1 MKKWLALLMLLPTLA
16 WGADYALIVGAG
28 VDLTAS
34 GVVVDGG
41 GTYACVN
48 VTGAGSSI
56 GHATLA
62 DCKDDALN
70 VTENLVYSN
79 SVSWCETDGDCTI
92 TIASGKTLTGSNN
105 AWRVAPAGDG
115 TDSTTDNLTAL
126 TACPFAGCYNNLK
139 PGGGGPLVNAAV
151 TSVAW
156 TLDAAGTSVP
166 QGSAADIG
174 AYEFLYGI
182 GPWQHQHGHEMY

>member
-62 DCKDDALN
+62 NCAADALN
-70 VTENLVYSN
+70 AAESLSYSN
-79 SVSWCETDGDCTI
+79 SVTWCDTDADCTI
-92 TIASGKTLTGSNN
+92 TIAADKILTGSKN

-126 TACPFAGCYNNLK
+126 AACPFALCYSNLK
-139 PGGGGPLVNAAV
+139 PLGGGPLINAAV
-151 TSVAW
+151 TSAAW
-156 TLDAAGTSVP
+156 TLDAVGTRIP
-166 QGSAADIG
+166 QGAAADIG
-174 AYEFLYGI
+174 AYEFIYG
-182 GPWQHQHGHEMY
+182 GGGGSYQHGHEMY